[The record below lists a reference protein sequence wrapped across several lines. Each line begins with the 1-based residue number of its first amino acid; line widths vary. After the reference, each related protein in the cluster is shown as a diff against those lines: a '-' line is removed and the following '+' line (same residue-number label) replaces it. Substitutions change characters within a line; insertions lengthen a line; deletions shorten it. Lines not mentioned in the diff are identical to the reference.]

1 MKKFFYR
8 VNAFDTIFSISEKF
22 RVPIGVLIF
31 DNNLKQEVSEGDVL
45 FISIPDGKKYHP
57 TPLDDYKSVAEKINL
72 SEDYLKEKNK
82 APYLF
87 YGAWILI

>member
-1 MKKFFYR
+1 MKNFFYR

-31 DNNLKQEVSEGDVL
+31 DNNLKEEILEGDIL
-45 FISIPDGKKYHP
+45 FISIPDGKIYRP
-57 TPLDDYKSVAEKINL
+57 APLEDYKRVAEKFNL
-72 SEDYLKEKNK
+72 SENYLREKNK